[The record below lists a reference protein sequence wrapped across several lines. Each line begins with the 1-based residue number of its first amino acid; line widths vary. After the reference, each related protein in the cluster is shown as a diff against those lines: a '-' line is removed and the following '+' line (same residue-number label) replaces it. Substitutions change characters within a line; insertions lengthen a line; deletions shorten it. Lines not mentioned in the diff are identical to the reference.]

1 MSEGAVEIPEADAV
15 AGVGEGTGE
24 RADAV
29 AGVAEDTDKSEGAGA
44 GVTVEVAV
52 QGEGEGEGA
61 VVIPDEVAVEGTDTS
76 ADMGAVF

>member
-52 QGEGEGEGA
+52 QGEGEGA